1 MILDSLLSVF
11 FPRLCHV
18 CGEKLSEGERS
29 ICSSCLES
37 LPRTFYHRR
46 DPNPMELL
54 LASRIPIEHA
64 TALFFY
70 SRQSALSQL
79 VQDLKYRGFPRLG
92 TDLGRIM
99 GLELL
104 STGFFN
110 DTDSLV
116 PVPLHFLKKMKRGYN
131 QSEMIA
137 RGISEITGIPVD
149 DALCA
154 RRGHSTQ
161 TGKTPQE
168 RMRNTEGI
176 FVVRDPSLTAGKH
189 VMIIDDIC
197 TTGATLLSA
206 AKAIHSA
213 SPGTMISVLTLGL
226 AYD

>member
-11 FPRLCHV
+11 FPRVCHV
-18 CGEKLSEGERS
+18 CGEKLPEGERS
-29 ICSSCLES
+29 ICSSCLEA
-37 LPRTFYHRR
+37 LPRTYYHRR

-54 LASRIPIEHA
+54 LASRVPIEHA

-70 SRQSALSQL
+70 SRRSALSQL
-79 VQDLKYRGFPRLG
+79 VQDLKYRGFPHLG

-99 GLELL
+99 ALELL
-104 STGFFN
+104 PTGFFN
-110 DTDSLV
+110 GTDSLV

-137 RGISEITGIPVD
+137 RGISEITGITVAD
-149 DALCA
+149 ILRA

-206 AKAIHSA
+206 AKAIHGA
-213 SPGTMISVLTLGL
+213 SPGTRISVLTLGL